1 MLFQGDFKGTDEQLT
16 AQMIR
21 DGVKPV
27 GRIAEKPKLP
37 TGLILYYE
45 AFFDLDTER
54 NHGMGLASI
63 PWSAIV
69 YYGQYYGLDV
79 DELIYFIKAIDNA
92 HLERLARESK
102 SGKNTI
108 RPSKADGSTSGKD

>member
-1 MLFQGDFKGTDEQLT
+1 MFQGDFKGTDVQLT
-16 AQMIR
+16 AQMKR
-21 DGVKPV
+21 DGLQPV
-27 GRIAEKPKLP
+27 GRISKKPKLP

-69 YYGQYYGLDV
+69 RYGEYYSLDT
-79 DELIYFIKAIDNA
+79 DELIFFIKAMDNA
-92 HLERLARESK
+92 HLERMARESK
-102 SGKNTI
+102 SGKDTV
-108 RPSKADGSTSGKD
+108 RPSKVGNGATGQN

>member
-1 MLFQGDFKGTDEQLT
+1 
-16 AQMIR
+16 MIR
-21 DGVKPV
+21 DGVTPV
-27 GRIAEKPKLP
+27 GRIAERPRLP

-69 YYGQYYGLDV
+69 RYGDYYDLDT
-79 DELIYFIKAIDNA
+79 DELLYFVKLMDQA
-92 HLERLARESK
+92 HLERLARETS
-102 SGKNTI
+102 SGKKPL
-108 RPSKADGSTSGKD
+108 RPSEANGSATA

>member
-1 MLFQGDFKGTDEQLT
+1 
-16 AQMIR
+16 MIR

-27 GRIAEKPKLP
+27 GRIAAKPHLP

-69 YYGQYYGLDV
+69 RYGDYYELNT
-79 DELIYFIKAIDNA
+79 DELIYFIRKMDNA

-102 SGKNTI
+102 SGKNTT
-108 RPSKADGSTSGKD
+108 RPSETNGSTASVN

>member
-1 MLFQGDFKGTDEQLT
+1 
-16 AQMIR
+16 MIR

-27 GRIAEKPKLP
+27 GRILQRPKLP

-54 NHGMGLASI
+54 NHGMGFTAI

-69 YYGQYYGLDV
+69 RYGEYYELDT
-79 DELIYFIKAIDNA
+79 DELIYFIRKIDNA

-102 SGKNTI
+102 SGKNTT
-108 RPSKADGSTSGKD
+108 RPSETNGSATGQN

>member
-1 MLFQGDFKGTDEQLT
+1 MFQGDFKGTDEQLT
-16 AQMIR
+16 AQMKR

-37 TGLILYYE
+37 TGLLLYYE

-69 YYGQYYGLDV
+69 GYAAYYGLDT
-79 DELIYFIKAIDNA
+79 DETLYFIRAIDNA
-92 HLERLARESK
+92 HLARLARESK
-102 SGKNTI
+102 SGKNTT
-108 RPSKADGSTSGKD
+108 RPSKADGAATGKD

>member
-1 MLFQGDFKGTDEQLT
+1 MLFQGDFKGTEEQLT
-16 AQMIR
+16 AQMER

-37 TGLILYYE
+37 TGLQLYYE

-69 YYGQYYGLDV
+69 HYGQYYELDI
-79 DELIYFIKAIDNA
+79 DELLYFVRVVDNA
-92 HLERLARESK
+92 HLARLARESK
-102 SGKNTI
+102 GGKNTA
-108 RPSKADGSTSGKD
+108 RPSETNGQSA

>member
-1 MLFQGDFKGTDEQLT
+1 
-16 AQMIR
+16 MIR
-21 DGVKPV
+21 DGVQPV

-54 NHGMGLASI
+54 NHGAGLASI

-69 YYGQYYGLDV
+69 RYGEYYQLDT
-79 DELIYFIKAIDNA
+79 DELIYFVKAMDNA
-92 HLERLARESK
+92 HLERLAGEMK
-102 SGKNTI
+102 SGKNTT
-108 RPSKADGSTSGKD
+108 RPSKENGPSA

>member
-1 MLFQGDFKGTDEQLT
+1 
-16 AQMIR
+16 MIR

-27 GRIAEKPKLP
+27 GRLATKPTLP

-69 YYGQYYGLDV
+69 RYGEYYDLDT
-79 DELIYFIKAIDNA
+79 DELIYFIRAMDNA
-92 HLERLARESK
+92 YLARLARENK
-102 SGKNTI
+102 GGKDTT
-108 RPSKADGSTSGKD
+108 RPSETNGSPTGSN

>member
-1 MLFQGDFKGTDEQLT
+1 
-16 AQMIR
+16 MIR

-27 GRIAEKPKLP
+27 GRISNRPKLP

-69 YYGQYYGLDV
+69 HYGAYYELDT
-79 DELIYFIKAIDNA
+79 DELIYFIRAMDNA
-92 HLERLARESK
+92 YLERLARDTK
-102 SGKNTI
+102 SGKNTT
-108 RPSKADGSTSGKD
+108 RPSETDENAT

>member
-1 MLFQGDFKGTDEQLT
+1 MLWQGDFKGTDVQLT
-16 AQMIR
+16 AQMKR
-21 DGVKPV
+21 DGIQPV
-27 GRIAEKPKLP
+27 GRIAAKPRLP

-54 NHGMGLASI
+54 NHGNGLASI

-69 YYGQYYGLDV
+69 RYGDYYSLDT
-79 DELIYFIKAIDNA
+79 DELLYFVKAIDNA

-102 SGKNTI
+102 GGKNTT
-108 RPSKADGSTSGKD
+108 RPSKVGREASGKD

>member
-1 MLFQGDFKGTDEQLT
+1 
-16 AQMIR
+16 MIR
-21 DGVKPV
+21 DGIQPV
-27 GRIAEKPKLP
+27 GRIANKPKLP

-69 YYGQYYGLDV
+69 SYGQYYELDV
-79 DELIYFIKAIDNA
+79 DELIYFIRKMDNA
-92 HLERLARESK
+92 HLDRLARENK
-102 SGKNTI
+102 SGKNTT
-108 RPSKADGSTSGKD
+108 RPSKANDGAARQD